1 MGGEGRG
8 SEGIKVFLPLK
19 EGKGREGWE
28 GKRRGR
34 GKATI
39 LLLGLRGID
48 APVQY

>member
-1 MGGEGRG
+1 MEVGEGWGRKG
-8 SEGIKVFLPLK
+8 REKTG
-19 EGKGREGWE
+19 EGREGWE

-39 LLLGLRGID
+39 LLIGVNGID